1 MGKLLTIKCLYH
13 FRSLRLLITSEALS
27 QKQQYRLYCMEVPPF
42 NLLHT
47 RKMNFGFLASPSLR
61 WIDPSGDYWM
71 CRERV
76 ALAEVSCCAW
86 KAAVFDHYNVI
97 YFLLQS
103 EGWNPHDYSCIS
115 NPLWKQVGSTYTSTN
130 WSTFGPKKE
139 VKVHKLLII
148 LWPGLNSNWCSWY
161 KNVVLHW

>member
-1 MGKLLTIKCLYH
+1 
-13 FRSLRLLITSEALS
+13 
-27 QKQQYRLYCMEVPPF
+27 MEVPPF

-47 RKMNFGFLASPSLR
+47 RKMNFGFLATPSLR

-115 NPLWKQVGSTYTSTN
+115 NPLRKQVGSTYISTN
-130 WSTFGPKKE
+130 WSTVGPKRKWRCINYLFMTWAE
-139 VKVHKLLII
+139 LKLVFWVQECSATLII
-148 LWPGLNSNWCSWY
+148 RLAIRYQLISCKLSAILQSVDW
-161 KNVVLHW
+161 